1 MKANE
6 FLIIASVLS
15 MGLSYGVAIIYVFE
29 YSTSNIEKIIPN
41 KLIWVF
47 ILSILIH
54 IVIMAN
60 LFTIID

>member
-1 MKANE
+1 MTAVE
-6 FLIIASVLS
+6 FLVISATLS
-15 MGLSYGVAIIYVFE
+15 FGLSYGIAIIYAFE

-41 KLIWVF
+41 KLIWVL

-60 LFTIID
+60 LFTLID